1 MCGIL
6 GHFSFGDAR
15 PDVELWRALVNLL
28 GHRGPDDSTFWHDGP
43 FVFGHRR
50 LSIIDLSDGSQPMAT
65 DDGRLVVVFNGEIY
79 NYVELRDQ
87 LTARGYRF
95 RTQSDTEVLLHGYR
109 EWRTELPCH
118 LRGMFAFAL
127 ADRARR
133 ELFVARDR
141 FGEKPLFY
149 TQHAGG
155 VSFGSEMKV
164 LAALPELR
172 RDVDDESLAAF
183 LCLNYVPGT
192 ATMLRDVHR
201 IGPATWHLWAADGCV
216 RAGAYWSP
224 PDPREADL
232 AVSIAFAL
240 LGALAVVVFG
250 TLIGSYLAIHGVLQS
265 AARNWFGLEG
275 LPVPRPGPDLADPA
289 LGWARRLGVHAL
301 ARPAPPARRRARR
314 QHALAL
320 FPGRPAPSPPS

>member
-1 MCGIL
+1 
-6 GHFSFGDAR
+6 
-15 PDVELWRALVNLL
+15 
-28 GHRGPDDSTFWHDGP
+28 
-43 FVFGHRR
+43 
-50 LSIIDLSDGSQPMAT
+50 MAT

-79 NYVELRDQ
+79 NYLELRDQ
-87 LTARGYRF
+87 LAARGYRF

-109 EWRTELPCH
+109 EWRTELPSH

-183 LCLNYVPGT
+183 LCLNYVPGYRHD
-192 ATMLRDVHR
+192 AARR
-201 IGPATWHLWAADGCV
+201 AAD
-216 RAGAYWSP
+216 WSG
-224 PDPREADL
+224 DL
-232 AVSIAFAL
+232 APLGGRRPPAGWFL
-240 LGALAVVVFG
+240 LVTAGPSRG
-250 TLIGSYLAIHGVLQS
+250 RSGGVDGGGRR
-265 AARNWFGLEG
+265 A
-275 LPVPRPGPDLADPA
+275 PRDA
-289 LGWARRLGVHAL
+289 ARRLGAY
-301 ARPAPPARRRARR
+301 RAPQRRAGRHPPVGRHRFVARRAERGA
-314 QHALAL
+314 
-320 FPGRPAPSPPS
+320 GGPAVGGLLPDLW